1 MTSRASARVLL
12 AACLLAGTILPEG
25 STRGEDTLVWTANAN
40 GGLIALSYGSL
51 DASKPPVLLLSC
63 FNEMDIAVL
72 EIFGAIEGARPGQE
86 LSIDISA
93 GDAKSSSKGEA
104 SIDDKTGAMFAEAS
118 EVEIAPL
125 LEALKAPGPL
135 TVKTA
140 LTTRTLPELGR
151 ADAAGKFSTDC
162 QVK

>member
-1 MTSRASARVLL
+1 MPGGSA
-12 AACLLAGTILPEG
+12 C
-25 STRGEDTLVWTANAN
+25 GEDTLVWTANAN

-51 DASKPPVLLLSC
+51 DSSKTPVFLLSC
-63 FNEMDIAVL
+63 FNEMDVAVL
-72 EIFGAIEGARPGQE
+72 EIFGTIEGTRPGQE

-93 GDAKSSSKGEA
+93 GDAKSSSKGQA
-104 SIDDKTGAMFAEAS
+104 STDDKTGAMFAEAS
-118 EVEIAPL
+118 DVEIAPL
-125 LEALKAPGPL
+125 LEVLKSPGPL

-140 LTTRTLPELGR
+140 LTTRTLPEAGR